1 MGDAAFYNDDVFQ
14 TMTITPRAFPQ
25 MELLDVRGNR
35 VDVEQLATDYHL
47 ILITLKNTTCPAC
60 PQLLKILN
68 MYGLDPECH
77 EYSDPFTHQEFTID
91 PVRKRFFRLLL
102 KHDAYFLVLCPG
114 TNAQVGQ
121 IQAKTPFL
129 DYPFISTQGGAVEL
143 VRALKVH
150 LSDTEFMPAM
160 LRVANNLAVDSVYIG
175 RGPGQYFHQYLLKQL
190 IEARCKREMSG
201 IVCLRDAHEI
211 MNQLKRK
218 SIKCQQGKMASNWIN
233 LARPLTAQH
242 LSRSPTKRSPPPLP
256 TTTTADDA
264 DEAIAISDTP
274 PTRDTASL
282 PHNNTTTSRLIDH
295 VPSEILEIVLDC
307 LADDTPSL
315 VRASRTCRKFYV
327 AICNVLIASIRRQ
340 MAHLEPALPHQD
352 NQVVWD
358 EADVADE
365 SLDRWSGGCQEG
377 FPYRELSKRVSDA
390 RNVLIRTSEWTRHWS
405 PRSGSHSSSSNSSAS
420 SSNGTHGSRFRA
432 RI

>member
-1 MGDAAFYNDDVFQ
+1 MGDTAFYDDDVFQ

-25 MELLDVRGNR
+25 IDLFDVRGNR

-68 MYGLDPECH
+68 MYGLDPDCH
-77 EYSDPFTHQEFTID
+77 EYIDPFTQQEFTID

-129 DYPFISTQGGAVEL
+129 DYPFISTEGGAVEL

-190 IEARCKREMSG
+190 IEARCKQEMSG
-201 IVCLRDAHEI
+201 IICLRDAHEI

-218 SIKCQQGKMASNWIN
+218 SIKCQQGKLASNWIN
-233 LARPLTAQH
+233 LTRPLTDQH
-242 LSRSPTKRSPPPLP
+242 LSRSPTKRSPPPLSN
-256 TTTTADDA
+256 DS
-264 DEAIAISDTP
+264 DEAIAISDMNDEP
-274 PTRDTASL
+274 MEDIAHLQHS
-282 PHNNTTTSRLIDH
+282 TTSRLIDH
-295 VPSEILEIVLDC
+295 VPAEILELVLGC

-340 MAHLEPALPHQD
+340 MTYLKPALPHQD

-365 SLDRWSGGCQEG
+365 SLDRWSGGCEEG
-377 FPYRELSKRVSDA
+377 FPYRKLYKRVSDT

-405 PRSGSHSSSSNSSAS
+405 PRSGSHSGSAS
-420 SSNGTHGSRFRA
+420 SSNGTHSSSRFRA
-432 RI
+432 RIV

>member
-25 MELLDVRGNR
+25 MDLLDVRGNR
-35 VDVEQLATDYHL
+35 VDVKQLATDYHL
-47 ILITLKNTTCPAC
+47 ILITLKNATCPAC
-60 PQLLKILN
+60 PQLLKVLN
-68 MYGLDPECH
+68 MYGLDPDCH
-77 EYSDPFTHQEFTID
+77 EFIDPFTHQEFTID

-102 KHDAYFLVLCPG
+102 KYDAYFLVLCPG

-129 DYPFISTQGGAVEL
+129 DYPFISTEGGAVEL

-150 LSDTEFMPAM
+150 LSDAEFMPAM

-175 RGPGQYFHQYLLKQL
+175 RGPGQYFHQYLLKRL
-190 IEARCKREMSG
+190 IETRCKLEMSG
-201 IVCLRDAHEI
+201 IICLRDAHEI
-211 MNQLKRK
+211 MNQLKRR
-218 SIKCQQGKMASNWIN
+218 SIKCQQGKLASNWIN
-233 LARPLTAQH
+233 MKRPLTAQC
-242 LSRSPTKRSPPPLP
+242 LSRPPTKRSPPPLLNKS
-256 TTTTADDA
+256 DK
-264 DEAIAISDTP
+264 AIVISDLNDIPVKDITHLQ
-274 PTRDTASL
+274 DSA
-282 PHNNTTTSRLIDH
+282 TSRLVDD
-295 VPSEILEIVLDC
+295 VPSEILELVLDC

-340 MAHLEPALPHQD
+340 MAYLEPALPHQES
-352 NQVVWD
+352 QVVWD

-365 SLDRWSGGCQEG
+365 SLDRWSGGYQEG
-377 FPYRELSKRVSDA
+377 FPYRELFKRVSDA

-405 PRSGSHSSSSNSSAS
+405 PRSSNHSSSAN
-420 SSNGTHGSRFRA
+420 SSNGTHSSSRFRA
-432 RI
+432 RIV

>member
-1 MGDAAFYNDDVFQ
+1 MTDAAFYNDDVFQ

-25 MELLDVRGNR
+25 MDLLDVRGSR
-35 VDVEQLATDYHL
+35 VDVKQLASDYHL

-68 MYGLDPECH
+68 MYGLDPDCH
-77 EYSDPFTHQEFTID
+77 EFIDPFTHQEFTID

-129 DYPFISTQGGAVEL
+129 DYPFISTEGGAVQL
-143 VRALKVH
+143 VKALKVH

-175 RGPGQYFHQYLLKQL
+175 RGPGQYFHQYLLKRL
-190 IEARCKREMSG
+190 IETRCKQEMSG

-218 SIKCQQGKMASNWIN
+218 SIKCQQGKMAPNWIN
-233 LARPLTAQH
+233 LTRPLTAQH
-242 LSRSPTKRSPPPLP
+242 LSRSPTKRSPPPLIN
-256 TTTTADDA
+256 DS
-264 DEAIAISDTP
+264 DEAIAISDINDGP
-274 PTRDTASL
+274 MNDTTHL
-282 PHNNTTTSRLIDH
+282 GQNTATGRLIDD
-295 VPSEILEIVLDC
+295 VPSEILELILDC
-307 LADDTPSL
+307 LTCDIASL
-315 VRASRTCRKFYV
+315 VKASRTCRKFYI
-327 AICNVLIASIRRQ
+327 AICNVLAASIRRQ
-340 MAHLEPALPHQD
+340 MTYLEPALPHQD

-358 EADVADE
+358 EADVTDE
-365 SLDRWSGGCQEG
+365 SLDRWSGGYPEG

-390 RNVLIRTSEWTRHWS
+390 RNTLIRTSEWTRHWS
-405 PRSGSHSSSSNSSAS
+405 PRSGSHSSSTSSNSG
-420 SSNGTHGSRFRA
+420 SNSNNRFRT
-432 RI
+432 RML